1 MRPLLFLVKVYLK
14 LLKMNIQL
22 ISNKTLF
29 MKDQP
34 SKENIDLDFR
44 FDYEVEFPENVDNK
58 FLIVIQAILKN
69 KDYQLETI
77 FLSEFQVDGITDDNF
92 KKSKFPFVYAPAIA
106 YPFFRAFVASTLV
119 NNGLEVHYLPSVNF
133 EALFKEKNEK
143 SKD

>member
-1 MRPLLFLVKVYLK
+1 MRPLLFVVKVYRK
-14 LLKMNIQL
+14 PLKMNSQL

-29 MKDQP
+29 LKVQP

-92 KKSKFPFVYAPAIA
+92 KKSKFPFVNAPAIA

>member
-1 MRPLLFLVKVYLK
+1 
-14 LLKMNIQL
+14 MNIQL

-29 MKDQP
+29 LKVQP

-92 KKSKFPFVYAPAIA
+92 KKSKFPF
-106 YPFFRAFVASTLV
+106 
-119 NNGLEVHYLPSVNF
+119 
-133 EALFKEKNEK
+133 
-143 SKD
+143 

>member
-29 MKDQP
+29 LKVQP

-69 KDYQLETI
+69 KDYP
-77 FLSEFQVDGITDDNF
+77 
-92 KKSKFPFVYAPAIA
+92 KK
-106 YPFFRAFVASTLV
+106 
-119 NNGLEVHYLPSVNF
+119 H
-133 EALFKEKNEK
+133 
-143 SKD
+143 